1 MLCLPTRASGKVAED
16 DILERLEGW
25 NEDSIRLLMA
35 LLDRIAELPDAEA
48 TALTQRILAEI
59 DGRMH

>member
-1 MLCLPTRASGKVAED
+1 MKISET

-25 NEDSIRLLMA
+25 NEDSIRLLAA

-48 TALTQRILAEI
+48 TALTERVLAEI
-59 DGRMH
+59 DGYMH